1 MDGQE
6 MNAISVLD
14 TSAILAVIL
23 DEDGAGEVLAISK
36 PRAASSVIMSEVRS
50 KLFDRGYSRELI
62 DAGLKGLGIREIAF
76 DAVHAV
82 EAADLRPLTRK
93 GGLSFADRA
102 CLATA
107 KILDATAI
115 TADRIWKELP
125 LPVRVELIR

>member
-1 MDGQE
+1 MS
-6 MNAISVLD
+6 AISVLD
-14 TSAILAVIL
+14 TSAILAVL
-23 DEDGAGEVLAISK
+23 FDEDGAGHVMEITKRRV
-36 PRAASSVIMSEVRS
+36 ASSVIMSEVRS
-50 KLFDRGYSRELI
+50 KLFDRGYTSELI
-62 DAGLKGLGIREIAF
+62 DAGLKGLGIREVAF
-76 DAVHAV
+76 DAVHAI